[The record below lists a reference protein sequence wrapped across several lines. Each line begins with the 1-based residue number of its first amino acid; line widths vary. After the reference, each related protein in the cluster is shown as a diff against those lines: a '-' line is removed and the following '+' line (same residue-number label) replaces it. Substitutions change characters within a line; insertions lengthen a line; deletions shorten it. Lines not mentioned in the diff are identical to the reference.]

1 MKHYDELT
9 VDRLDRL
16 YIKLSV
22 KSFMLDG
29 NEGPNQLIIEPS
41 EHIRTDEYVKVHAS
55 IDTDKRIIFVK
66 GPHEYLKHE
75 FIYPEGTTH
84 FVYDEFICEKSYRI
98 RRPVP
103 LKIEDDMSL
112 SCRLDGKW
120 VRAEKSGPRRFN
132 DDEIKSIEQILEDQ
146 KNPRLRNKHPF
157 HCLFD
162 MYAKSSEESDSYD
175 ICEPYKPAPEE
186 ILQQARQKPER

>member
-9 VDRLDRL
+9 VDRLDRS

-84 FVYDEFICEKSYRI
+84 FVYDEFISENTYRI

-103 LKIEDDMSL
+103 LKIEDDIFHDAKEFLGEEKIFAYYRDGEKFCLVVDERADLEKL
-112 SCRLDGKW
+112 SGKH
-120 VRAEKSGPRRFN
+120 EKYSYT
-132 DDEIKSIEQILEDQ
+132 K
-146 KNPRLRNKHPF
+146 KA
-157 HCLFD
+157 
-162 MYAKSSEESDSYD
+162 AK
-175 ICEPYKPAPEE
+175 
-186 ILQQARQKPER
+186 